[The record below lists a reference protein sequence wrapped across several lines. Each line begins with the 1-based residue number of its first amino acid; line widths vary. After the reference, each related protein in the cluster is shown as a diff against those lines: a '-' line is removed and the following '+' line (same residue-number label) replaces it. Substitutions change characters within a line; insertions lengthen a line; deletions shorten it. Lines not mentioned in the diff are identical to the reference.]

1 MRVGRVLRVWL
12 RYDIPLWMVRLVTDW
27 WPDVSPCVRFRGRLA
42 KPFIARCGR
51 NFAIGRD
58 VTLLAADRLT
68 VGPDVYLAKGTWLNA
83 LGGVEI
89 EAEVM
94 VGPYCVI
101 SSTNHGFRDGRAA
114 LITNNC
120 AIRRAQVVRERPSQT
135 GDPPSVLYLGRLSRE
150 KGLPVLL
157 DAFAQ
162 VLRRMRAR
170 LDVYG
175 LGLMR
180 EELEAQALSLGIRD
194 SVVFHGWVPPGAPF
208 FAALKGGDVFVLPSL
223 SEGLP
228 SVIPEAMSQG
238 LPIIASRVGGIP
250 DILQNGEAGI
260 LVPPGD
266 SAALADAICRLLI
279 DQSLRKRLIR
289 RSMEQAL
296 ESCMEEQA
304 GKFFSEIASLMER
317 HFSSGKGQALGF
329 RSHA

>member
-1 MRVGRVLRVWL
+1 M
-12 RYDIPLWMVRLVTDW
+12 
-27 WPDVSPCVRFRGRLA
+27 
-42 KPFIARCGR
+42 
-51 NFAIGRD
+51 
-58 VTLLAADRLT
+58 
-68 VGPDVYLAKGTWLNA
+68 
-83 LGGVEI
+83 
-89 EAEVM
+89 
-94 VGPYCVI
+94 
-101 SSTNHGFRDGRAA
+101 
-114 LITNNC
+114 
-120 AIRRAQVVRERPSQT
+120 
-135 GDPPSVLYLGRLSRE
+135 LYLGRLSRE